1 MLRCI
6 LYPGSHLFVTTGG
19 KEQAAGIAR
28 EKAEELCKLIPGLKN
43 EIDWSRGAS
52 KASKN
57 EVEYKFKNGSKL
69 DIIAASQNS
78 RGKRATG
85 GLMEEVILIDE
96 TLLNEVIIPTMN
108 VSRKLPGG
116 ERIDEERVNKSQIYV
131 NFFGQNVTNFCILFL
146 SIISER
152 IERMILCNIIYTKLK
167 IR

>member
-1 MLRCI
+1 
-6 LYPGSHLFVTTGG
+6 
-19 KEQAAGIAR
+19 
-28 EKAEELCKLIPGLKN
+28 
-43 EIDWSRGAS
+43 
-52 KASKN
+52 
-57 EVEYKFKNGSKL
+57 
-69 DIIAASQNS
+69 
-78 RGKRATG
+78 
-85 GLMEEVILIDE
+85 MEEVILIDE

-131 NFFGQNVTNFCILFL
+131 NFFGQNVTIFCILFL